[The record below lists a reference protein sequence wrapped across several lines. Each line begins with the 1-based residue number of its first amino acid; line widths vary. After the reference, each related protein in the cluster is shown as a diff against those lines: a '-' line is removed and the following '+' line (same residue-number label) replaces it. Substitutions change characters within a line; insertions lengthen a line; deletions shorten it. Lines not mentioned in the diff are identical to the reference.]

1 MLHSRHFVAKF
12 FGDKGMDAIFQ
23 PFRVFDVRA
32 TLSLSP
38 QNRAAT
44 QNPKRFSL
52 GGASQNGRESLLD

>member
-23 PFRVFDVRA
+23 PFRVFDIA
-32 TLSLSP
+32 QALSLAP
-38 QNRAAT
+38 QTERFYAESN
-44 QNPKRFSL
+44 RFSL